1 MNWLVRKKVPKPAKD
16 QLFDDKPKVP
26 YAASAWKFVQD
37 SKILNDQFFKFLE
50 DKTDQNKDMGELMV
64 KHSKKVKEIA
74 SKATPFSDPP
84 AADRLCVQHNSRL
97 SQTTKL
103 GSQQSLD
110 PSEKQ
115 SLFEKELRDIEERIF
130 SEEKIAYQKKSQLD
144 KTKNFVL
151 QNKGLLGSFNAR
163 ISEQLTVLQD
173 LHTQKMD
180 KKSDEW
186 FDVMNGKNVQPPY
199 TAIEQAAYDLKK

>member
-1 MNWLVRKKVPKPAKD
+1 MEAHQKFLDFYDPAKISD
-16 QLFDDKPKVP
+16 SDLLKVFP
-26 YAASAWKFVQD
+26 SREEALEVAFCYHLPCNFQD
-37 SKILNDQFFKFLE
+37 ILNAKQLAEKYLDLDDEIFK
-50 DKTDQNKDMGELMV
+50 QEL
-64 KHSKKVKEIA
+64 
-74 SKATPFSDPP
+74 
-84 AADRLCVQHNSRL
+84 Q
-97 SQTTKL
+97 SQ
-103 GSQQSLD
+103 
-110 PSEKQ
+110 
-115 SLFEKELRDIEERIF
+115 FEKELREIEERIF

-199 TAIEQAAYDLKK
+199 TAIE